1 MNYIKNLLNEYLKY
15 IVYVLVYT
23 GIYSIITSIWIIAER
38 EIEGVNTT
46 SIVDTFV
53 AIILTGIISY
63 KLNKHIEVSKIA

>member
-53 AIILTGIISY
+53 AIILTGLISY
-63 KLNKHIEVSKIA
+63 KLNKYIEVSKIA

>member
-63 KLNKHIEVSKIA
+63 KLNKYIEVSKIA